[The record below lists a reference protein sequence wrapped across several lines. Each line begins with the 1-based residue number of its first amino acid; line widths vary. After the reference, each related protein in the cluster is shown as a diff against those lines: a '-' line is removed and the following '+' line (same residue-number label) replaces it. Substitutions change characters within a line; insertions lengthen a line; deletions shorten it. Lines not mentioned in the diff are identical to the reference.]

1 MKKDLLTRFVVVIL
15 LSITTLLAFGDLRHS
30 ASSARPPSHEAE
42 LSSLVTI
49 RRDKYGVPHILG
61 QTEEAAA
68 FGQGYATAEDHCL
81 EMARLYLKAR
91 SEEAA
96 YFGETFAASDMMT
109 KRLHIYEVA
118 REGFSKSP
126 PWVQSILDGY
136 ASGYDRYLEK
146 HRTELPEWARPI
158 TGIDVLAHTR
168 RVTIM
173 EFTMNLGQLGQI
185 GQKAIAQ
192 VEHQQ
197 NDWDEAAMAPGSNMW
212 AIGKGRTAGGEGIL
226 LGNPHLNWAGSQ
238 IFHEVQ
244 LSVPGRINIS
254 GTTLIG
260 TPGVAIG
267 FNDFLGWSHTV
278 NLHDSDD
285 VYELTLDPQDAH
297 RYMYN
302 GMSLPMQKEE
312 ISIQVKTDAG
322 MITRKEDLYQTH
334 YGPVL
339 KWANGKGYAFKSA
352 DMNEYRMT
360 EQWSLMGKAR
370 NLEEFRRALDMQA
383 LPMFNICYADRDGN
397 VFYIFNG
404 RFPDR
409 PSGYDWSGVVP
420 GNTDATEWNHILPEA
435 RLPYLI
441 NPPGG
446 YVQNSNS
453 APWYTNLHAI
463 IDRRQYPADL
473 TPTFNGLRTQLSLE
487 MLEGDGSITLEKV
500 LKYKFNTKLMLADR
514 VKWDLLHLVR
524 GRTSQGIDLDEPA
537 KVLQA
542 WDNSVSRGSRGSML
556 FVTFWNLYRRRA
568 HPTYAVDW
576 NEHHPASTPYGIGD
590 DQAALES
597 LSEAAKQMK
606 EKDGSLEVAWGDIH
620 RLRRGSLDVPIGGL
634 TDDYGAFRVIGYG
647 PDKDGKYVAA
657 GGDSYVVAVDFTAS
671 GPRAYSVIAY
681 SESDDPKS
689 AHYNDQSRLFA
700 EEQWKQAWF
709 TEEDIARNL
718 ERSYHP

>member
-1 MKKDLLTRFVVVIL
+1 MKRELVTRIVVIIL
-15 LSITTLLAFGDLRHS
+15 LSIATLLVFGDMRHS
-30 ASSARPPSHEAE
+30 NSSARPSSHESE
-42 LSSLVTI
+42 LSSQVTI
-49 RRDKYGVPHILG
+49 RRDRYGVPHIRG
-61 QTEEAAA
+61 NTEEAAA
-68 FGQGYATAEDHCL
+68 FGQGYATAEDHGL

-96 YFGETFAASDMMT
+96 YFGEPFAPLDMMT
-109 KRLHIYEVA
+109 KKLHIYEVA
-118 REGFSKSP
+118 KEGYAKSA

-136 ASGYDRYLEK
+136 AAGYNRHVEK
-146 HRTELPEWARPI
+146 HRAELPEWVRPI
-158 TGIDVLAHTR
+158 TGVDVLAHAR

-173 EFTMNLGQLGQI
+173 EFTMNLRQLDQI
-185 GQKAIAQ
+185 GQKAMAQ
-192 VEHQQ
+192 ADRDLVEPRNSAFQ
-197 NDWDEAAMAPGSNMW
+197 PGSNMW
-212 AIGKGRTAGGEGIL
+212 AIGRGRTAGGEGIL
-226 LGNPHLNWAGSQ
+226 LGNPHLAWAGSQ
-238 IFHEVQ
+238 IFHEVH
-244 LSVPGRINIS
+244 LTVPGRINIS

-267 FNDFLGWSHTV
+267 FNDSLGWSHTV

-285 VYELTLDPQDAH
+285 VYELTLDPQDSH
-297 RYMYN
+297 RYIYD
-302 GMSLPMQKEE
+302 GMSLPMQQEE

-322 MITRKEDLYQTH
+322 LVTRKEDLYQTH

-339 KWANGKGYAFKSA
+339 KWLNGKGYAFKSA
-352 DMNEYRMT
+352 DAYEYRMV
-360 EQWSLMGKAR
+360 EQWSLMGKAH

-383 LPMFNICYADRDGN
+383 LPMFNICYTDRDGN

-420 GNTDATEWNHILPEA
+420 GNTAATEWNHILPES

-441 NPPGG
+441 NPPGA

-453 APWYTNLHAI
+453 SPWYTNLHAI

-473 TPTFNGLRTQLSLE
+473 TPTFNGLRTQLGLE
-487 MLEGDGSITLEKV
+487 MLEGESSMTLDKV
-500 LKYKFNTKLMLADR
+500 LKYKFNMKLMLADR
-514 VKWDLLHLVR
+514 VKWDLLHLAR
-524 GRTSQGIDLDEPA
+524 GRTSEGVDLDEPA

-542 WDNSVSRGSRGSML
+542 WDNTVSRASRGSML

-568 HPTYAVDW
+568 HPLYAVDW
-576 NEHHPASTPYGIGD
+576 NERHPASTPYGIGD
-590 DQAALES
+590 EQAALES
-597 LSEAAKQMK
+597 LAEAAKQMK
-606 EKDGSLEVAWGDIH
+606 EKYGALDIAWGDIH
-620 RLRRGSLDVPIGGL
+620 RLRRGSLDVPVGGL

-647 PDKDGKYVAA
+647 AEKDGKYFAT
-657 GGDSYVVAVDFTAS
+657 GGDSYVVAVDFTGS
-671 GPRAYSVIAY
+671 GPRAYSIVAY

-689 AHYNDQSRLFA
+689 PHYNDQSRLFA
-700 EEQWKQAWF
+700 EEQWKPAWF

>member
-1 MKKDLLTRFVVVIL
+1 MKKDLPTRLTVIVIL
-15 LSITTLLAFGDLRHS
+15 SIATLLAYGDMRPATS
-30 ASSARPPSHEAE
+30 TARPSSQQAQ
-42 LSSLVTI
+42 LSTLVTI
-49 RRDKYGVPHILG
+49 RRDHYGVPHILG

-68 FGQGYATAEDHCL
+68 FGQGFATAEDHCL

-96 YFGETFAASDMMT
+96 YFGEMFAPFDLMT
-109 KRLHIYEVA
+109 KKLHIYDVA
-118 REGFSKSP
+118 RDGYAKSP
-126 PWVQSILDGY
+126 PWVQSMLDGY
-136 ASGYDRYLEK
+136 AAGYGRYVEK
-146 HRTELPEWARPI
+146 HRAELPEWVKPI
-158 TGIDVLAHTR
+158 TGVDVLAHTR

-173 EFTMNLGQLGQI
+173 EFTMNLRQLDQI
-185 GQKAIAQ
+185 GQKALATADADQ
-192 VEHQQ
+192 TQ
-197 NDWDEAAMAPGSNMW
+197 MPGSNMW

-226 LGNPHLNWAGSQ
+226 LGNPHLAWAGSQ

-244 LSVPGRINIS
+244 ITVPGRINVS

-267 FNDFLGWSHTV
+267 FNDSLGWSHTV
-278 NLHDSDD
+278 NAHDSDD
-285 VYELTLDPQDAH
+285 VYELTLDPQDQH
-297 RYMYN
+297 RYIYD

-322 MITRKEDLYQTH
+322 VVTKKEDLYQTH

-352 DMNEYRMT
+352 DMYEYRMT

-370 NLEEFRRALDMQA
+370 NLEDFRRALDMQA

-409 PSGYDWSGVVP
+409 PAGYDWSGVVP
-420 GNTDATEWNHILPEA
+420 GNTSATEWNHILPES
-435 RLPYLI
+435 RLPFLI

-453 APWYTNLHAI
+453 SPWYTNFHAI
-463 IDRRQYPADL
+463 IDRRQYPSDL

-487 MLEGDGSITLEKV
+487 MLENDTSITLEKV
-500 LKYKFNTKLMLADR
+500 LKDKFNMKLLLADR
-514 VKWDLLHLVR
+514 VKWDLLHLAR
-524 GRTSQGIDLDEPA
+524 GRSAQGVDLDEPA
-537 KVLQA
+537 RVLQA
-542 WDNSVSRGSRGSML
+542 WDNTVSRASRGSML
-556 FVTFWNLYRRRA
+556 FVTFWNLYRKRA
-568 HPTYAVDW
+568 HPIYAVDW
-576 NEHHPASTPYGIGD
+576 NEHYPASTPYGIGD

-597 LSEAAKQMK
+597 LAEAANQVK
-606 EKDGSLEVAWGDIH
+606 EKYGALEIAWGDIH

-634 TDDYGAFRVIGYG
+634 TDDYGAFRVIAYST
-647 PDKDGKYVAA
+647 DKDGKYVAA
-657 GGDSYVVAVDFTAS
+657 GGDSYVLAVDFTGA
-671 GPRAYSVIAY
+671 GPRAYSVVAY

-689 AHYNDQSRLFA
+689 SHNNDQSRLFA
-700 EEQWKQAWF
+700 EEQWKPAWF

>member
-1 MKKDLLTRFVVVIL
+1 
-15 LSITTLLAFGDLRHS
+15 
-30 ASSARPPSHEAE
+30 
-42 LSSLVTI
+42 
-49 RRDKYGVPHILG
+49 
-61 QTEEAAA
+61 
-68 FGQGYATAEDHCL
+68 
-81 EMARLYLKAR
+81 
-91 SEEAA
+91 
-96 YFGETFAASDMMT
+96 
-109 KRLHIYEVA
+109 
-118 REGFSKSP
+118 
-126 PWVQSILDGY
+126 
-136 ASGYDRYLEK
+136 
-146 HRTELPEWARPI
+146 
-158 TGIDVLAHTR
+158 
-168 RVTIM
+168 
-173 EFTMNLGQLGQI
+173 
-185 GQKAIAQ
+185 
-192 VEHQQ
+192 
-197 NDWDEAAMAPGSNMW
+197 
-212 AIGKGRTAGGEGIL
+212 
-226 LGNPHLNWAGSQ
+226 
-238 IFHEVQ
+238 
-244 LSVPGRINIS
+244 
-254 GTTLIG
+254 
-260 TPGVAIG
+260 
-267 FNDFLGWSHTV
+267 
-278 NLHDSDD
+278 
-285 VYELTLDPQDAH
+285 
-297 RYMYN
+297 
-302 GMSLPMQKEE
+302 
-312 ISIQVKTDAG
+312 
-322 MITRKEDLYQTH
+322 
-334 YGPVL
+334 
-339 KWANGKGYAFKSA
+339 
-352 DMNEYRMT
+352 
-360 EQWSLMGKAR
+360 
-370 NLEEFRRALDMQA
+370 
-383 LPMFNICYADRDGN
+383 MFNICYTDRDGN

-487 MLEGDGSITLEKV
+487 MLEGDSSITLEKV

-514 VKWDLLHLVR
+514 VKWDLLHLAR
-524 GRTSQGIDLDEPA
+524 GRTSQGVDLDEPA

-542 WDNSVSRGSRGSML
+542 WDNTVSRGSRGSML

-568 HPTYAVDW
+568 HPVYAVDW
-576 NEHHPASTPYGIGD
+576 NEHYPASTPYGIGD

-597 LSEAAKQMK
+597 LAEAAKQMK
-606 EKDGSLEVAWGDIH
+606 EKYGALEVAWGDIH
-620 RLRRGSLDVPIGGL
+620 RLRRGSVDVPIGGL

-647 PDKDGKYVAA
+647 LDKDGKYVAG